1 MKVCSWLPPPP
12 PSPSP
17 QYNTVQPALCPQAH
31 NDSQRQVRREDIK
44 TQRTSQDICFS
55 LNVLCFPFQIGKV
68 KITIFHLL
76 VACTFVFTYLWGYI
90 IYNTIIKNDQ
100 VSRLSSKI
108 KLTWHIKIE
117 FHLGPD
123 ISFTWTLHATLDRRL
138 ILCHFQVDTKLIAAA
153 KPVPTVHDGEI
164 LKQQFLT

>member
-1 MKVCSWLPPPP
+1 M
-12 PSPSP
+12 
-17 QYNTVQPALCPQAH
+17 TH
-31 NDSQRQVRREDIK
+31 NV
-44 TQRTSQDICFS
+44 S

-100 VSRLSSKI
+100 V
-108 KLTWHIKIE
+108 
-117 FHLGPD
+117 
-123 ISFTWTLHATLDRRL
+123 
-138 ILCHFQVDTKLIAAA
+138 DTKLLAA

-164 LKQQFLT
+164 VKQQILT